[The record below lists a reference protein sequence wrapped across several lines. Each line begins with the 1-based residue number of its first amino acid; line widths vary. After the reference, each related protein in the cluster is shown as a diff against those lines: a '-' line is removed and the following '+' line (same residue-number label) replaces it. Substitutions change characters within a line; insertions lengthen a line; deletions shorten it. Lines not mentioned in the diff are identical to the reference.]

1 MIEMV
6 YKGEKSDAGQI
17 VLPKNVRQVGEA
29 APDRKIYIEDYVVT
43 YMRQKITENKNLG
56 CILVLTGRRE
66 YTQDALYLFV
76 SGALSVDYGK
86 VKEGYLFGDAVW
98 GQVYD
103 TVKKYFVSS
112 EIVGWLIYD
121 DELTEDKLLQAQKKN
136 FPAEDTLLITQ
147 EAYEEESTYY
157 LFRGGMLD
165 KLTGFFVYYEKN
177 EAMQE
182 FMVNHYRGAEVP
194 VEEELR
200 RREAPIQSFRSKMRD
215 RHGGEWRRE
224 QQERAREKAREKA
237 GHGRMLS
244 GIYASCAA
252 LVLLLLLAGIN
263 RMSHYGERQE
273 MQGTLA
279 QAEEA
284 GAAAGEE
291 TAGTGSAD
299 QADTPGQAD
308 TTSQAATAG
317 QADTAGQAGTAG
329 QTDTAGQDGT
339 AEPAQASEQAA
350 VVQVVPSGVEA
361 QEGSAQGGAEVTQ
374 ENPAAQEEAGQETG
388 TAGSA
393 GQVSQAAGLP
403 AEQVE
408 QQADAL
414 EQQAASPSD
423 VPEQQAAPDTQPE
436 QGQESQQETVETAG
450 QAGVYYTVKPGDTL
464 MKISREIYGS
474 ASMVDE
480 ICAANGIANGDFI
493 EAGQQLRLP

>member
-244 GIYASCAA
+244 GIYASCSRPGRYSG
-252 LVLLLLLAGIN
+252 AG
-263 RMSHYGERQE
+263 RHRRPDGYGRP
-273 MQGTLA
+273 GRNGRA
-279 QAEEA
+279 C
-284 GAAAGEE
+284 
-291 TAGTGSAD
+291 TG
-299 QADTPGQAD
+299 Q
-308 TTSQAATAG
+308 
-317 QADTAGQAGTAG
+317 
-329 QTDTAGQDGT
+329 
-339 AEPAQASEQAA
+339 
-350 VVQVVPSGVEA
+350 
-361 QEGSAQGGAEVTQ
+361 
-374 ENPAAQEEAGQETG
+374 
-388 TAGSA
+388 
-393 GQVSQAAGLP
+393 
-403 AEQVE
+403 
-408 QQADAL
+408 
-414 EQQAASPSD
+414 
-423 VPEQQAAPDTQPE
+423 
-436 QGQESQQETVETAG
+436 
-450 QAGVYYTVKPGDTL
+450 
-464 MKISREIYGS
+464 
-474 ASMVDE
+474 
-480 ICAANGIANGDFI
+480 
-493 EAGQQLRLP
+493 